1 MSSVSNPNLQDMRP
15 SEAARRLDR
24 IVEADPAN
32 LAGLRRYSKT
42 GQLDTSF
49 NRHIYVL
56 LVIIPLLSAIS
67 GFFYLIAYV
76 DGKFNGTPDQE
87 LDNIIQA
94 NLRSIVR

>member
-1 MSSVSNPNLQDMRP
+1 MRP
-15 SEAARRLDR
+15 SEATRRLDR
-24 IVEADPAN
+24 IVESDPAN
-32 LAGLRRYSKT
+32 LASLRRYSKS

-56 LVIIPLLSAIS
+56 LVIIPFLSAIS

-94 NLRSIVR
+94 NLRSIVRSAERDETSK